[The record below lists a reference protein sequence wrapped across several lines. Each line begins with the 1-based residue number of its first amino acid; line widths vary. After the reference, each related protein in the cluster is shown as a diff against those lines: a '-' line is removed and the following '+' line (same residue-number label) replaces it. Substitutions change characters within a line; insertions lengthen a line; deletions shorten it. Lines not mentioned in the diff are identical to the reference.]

1 MRHRNRHGGW
11 VTVGDMNTRPRLISS
26 IPFWVLLV
34 ASLAAVASGVWVVLD
49 RLERISTAILTQ
61 TPEAVIEVYQSQ
73 STIIV
78 GAVVLGAGLVGL
90 LITLGVA
97 ALSTL
102 RTQPEIVVEEIDW
115 TSDDETAVETDAP
128 VLVDDEPVVVSEA
141 PDVET
146 PTDAPAPERARD

>member
-1 MRHRNRHGGW
+1 
-11 VTVGDMNTRPRLISS
+11 MNTRPRLISS